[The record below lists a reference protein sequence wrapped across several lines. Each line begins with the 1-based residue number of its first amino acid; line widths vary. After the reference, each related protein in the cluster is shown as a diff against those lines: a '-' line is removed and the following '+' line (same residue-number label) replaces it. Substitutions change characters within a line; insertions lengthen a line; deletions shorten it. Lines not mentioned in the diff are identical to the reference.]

1 MSVGCWSSLR
11 VELSETSR
19 MTRVVDKDEFNPFET
34 MFQKDPETQNN
45 FVYTPKADSQNFE
58 WG

>member
-1 MSVGCWSSLR
+1 
-11 VELSETSR
+11 

-45 FVYTPKADSQNFE
+45 FFYTPEADSQNFE
-58 WG
+58 WGWFHLMKIVKKNFN